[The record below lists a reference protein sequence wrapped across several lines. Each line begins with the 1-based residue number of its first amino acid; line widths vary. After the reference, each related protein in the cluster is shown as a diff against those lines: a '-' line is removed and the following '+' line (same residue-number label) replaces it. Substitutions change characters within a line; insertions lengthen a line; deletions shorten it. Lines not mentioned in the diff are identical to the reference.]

1 MPPSQLRLLTIVRLV
16 AEVALAVGH
25 AWAAD
30 ADAHF
35 EIDHVSDY
43 AGEPGWVKPV

>member
-35 EIDHVSDY
+35 EIDHVSDFRL
-43 AGEPGWVKPV
+43 